1 MFFIDYLMRCSR
13 KEVFSV
19 VGNSESKVP
28 LWEKYI
34 LTIQEAAEYFH
45 IGEKKLRKLVEER
58 ADADF
63 IIMNGNRAM
72 IKRKL
77 FEKYLDESASV

>member
-1 MFFIDYLMRCSR
+1 MSNL
-13 KEVFSV
+13 
-19 VGNSESKVP
+19 ESKVP

-58 ADADF
+58 TDADYL
-63 IIMNGNRAM
+63 IMNGNRVM

-77 FEKYLDESASV
+77 FEKYLDESTSV

>member
-1 MFFIDYLMRCSR
+1 MFSYRLLTTLLW
-13 KEVFSV
+13 EGGVFV
-19 VGNSESKVP
+19 MGNSESKVP

>member
-1 MFFIDYLMRCSR
+1 M
-13 KEVFSV
+13 
-19 VGNSESKVP
+19 GNSESKVP

-34 LTIQEAAEYFH
+34 LTIQEAAEHFH

-58 ADADF
+58 TDADYL
-63 IIMNGNRAM
+63 IMNGNRVM

>member
-1 MFFIDYLMRCSR
+1 M
-13 KEVFSV
+13 
-19 VGNSESKVP
+19 GNSENKVP

-58 ADADF
+58 TDADYL
-63 IIMNGNRAM
+63 IMNGNRVM

>member
-1 MFFIDYLMRCSR
+1 M
-13 KEVFSV
+13 
-19 VGNSESKVP
+19 GNSESKVP

-45 IGEKKLRKLVEER
+45 IGEKKLRRLVEEQE
-58 ADADF
+58 DADF
-63 IIMNGNRAM
+63 IIMNGNRVM

-77 FEKYLDESASV
+77 FEKYLDEAASV

>member
-1 MFFIDYLMRCSR
+1 M
-13 KEVFSV
+13 
-19 VGNSESKVP
+19 GNLEKNVP

-45 IGEKKLRKLVEER
+45 IGEKKLRKIVDETP
-58 ADADF
+58 DADF
-63 IIMNGNRAM
+63 VIMNGNRAM

-77 FEKYLDESASV
+77 FEKYLDESASL

>member
-1 MFFIDYLMRCSR
+1 M
-13 KEVFSV
+13 
-19 VGNSESKVP
+19 GNSESKVP

-58 ADADF
+58 TDADYL
-63 IIMNGNRAM
+63 IMNGNLVM

>member
-1 MFFIDYLMRCSR
+1 MSNL
-13 KEVFSV
+13 E
-19 VGNSESKVP
+19 NKVP

-58 ADADF
+58 TDADYL
-63 IIMNGNRAM
+63 IMNGNRVM

-77 FEKYLDESASV
+77 FEKYLDESTSV

>member
-1 MFFIDYLMRCSR
+1 MRCSR

>member
-1 MFFIDYLMRCSR
+1 M
-13 KEVFSV
+13 
-19 VGNSESKVP
+19 GNSESKVP

-58 ADADF
+58 TDADYL
-63 IIMNGNRAM
+63 IMNGNRVM

>member
-1 MFFIDYLMRCSR
+1 MANPENR
-13 KEVFSV
+13 
-19 VGNSESKVP
+19 VP

-45 IGEKKLRKLVEER
+45 IGEKKLRRLAEEK

-63 IIMNGNRAM
+63 ILVNGNRVM

-77 FEKYLDESASV
+77 FEKYLDEVTSV

>member
-1 MFFIDYLMRCSR
+1 M
-13 KEVFSV
+13 
-19 VGNSESKVP
+19 GNSENNVP

-45 IGEKKLRKLVEER
+45 IDEKKLRKLVEEK

-77 FEKYLDESASV
+77 FEQYLDEAASV

>member
-1 MFFIDYLMRCSR
+1 M
-13 KEVFSV
+13 
-19 VGNSESKVP
+19 GNSESKVP

-58 ADADF
+58 TDADYL
-63 IIMNGNRAM
+63 IMNGNRVM

-77 FEKYLDESASV
+77 FEKYLDESASEIGRAHF

>member
-1 MFFIDYLMRCSR
+1 MRYSR